1 MLADLES
8 LIPSACLA
16 IGFVML
22 VKTIL
27 KHQNPQRRAA
37 HREREAAAEFADP
50 RIMQNQVM
58 PSDLRPGNRAKK
70 APAKKAPAKKAPVK
84 RAAAAEAP
92 AGKEPATE
100 VQAEA

>member
-16 IGFVML
+16 VGFVLL

-37 HREREAAAEFADP
+37 VKAREAAAEASDP
-50 RIMQNQVM
+50 RIMHDQAM
-58 PSDLRPGNRAKK
+58 PADLKSTLRKDPSKTAARPSAKAK
-70 APAKKAPAKKAPVK
+70 AS
-84 RAAAAEAP
+84 
-92 AGKEPATE
+92 
-100 VQAEA
+100 

>member
-16 IGFVML
+16 VGFVML

-37 HREREAAAEFADP
+37 HRAREAAAEAADP
-50 RIMQNQVM
+50 RIMQNQRM
-58 PSDLRPGNRAKK
+58 PTDLKSSVRLDPRAKK
-70 APAKKAPAKKAPVK
+70 APAKKKPAAKKPAP
-84 RAAAAEAP
+84 EAQ
-92 AGKEPATE
+92 
-100 VQAEA
+100 VEA

>member
-16 IGFVML
+16 VGFVML

-37 HREREAAAEFADP
+37 HREREAAAEAADP
-50 RIMQNQVM
+50 RIMHDQAM
-58 PSDLRPGNRAKK
+58 PADLKSNIRSDAKAKK
-70 APAKKAPAKKAPVK
+70 APAKKK
-84 RAAAAEAP
+84 
-92 AGKEPATE
+92 PATNA
-100 VQAEA
+100 QAKA